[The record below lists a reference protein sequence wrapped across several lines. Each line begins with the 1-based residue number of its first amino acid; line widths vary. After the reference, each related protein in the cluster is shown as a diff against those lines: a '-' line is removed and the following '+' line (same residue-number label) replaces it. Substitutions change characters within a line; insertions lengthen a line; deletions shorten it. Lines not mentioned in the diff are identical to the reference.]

1 MDFTDIGRLNTQTG
15 KKPLLQTAPPHPQVL
30 QVCSPTQDVFIP
42 SRKNGRNPRRIDA
55 AEDGFDMDWSKVQPE
70 VGEIDQTIELL
81 ALIKDEG
88 KNCISTLLHLLS
100 KCKSYSPLF
109 AWFLQCWLEA
119 VNFLIWIR

>member
-1 MDFTDIGRLNTQTG
+1 MDFADIGRLREKCG
-15 KKPLLQTAPPHPQVL
+15 KQRLLQAAPPHPQIHP
-30 QVCSPTQDVFIP
+30 VCFTTEDIIIP
-42 SRKNGRNPRRIDA
+42 SNSNGRNTLRADA

-109 AWFLQCWLEA
+109 AWFLQCWQEA
-119 VNFLIWIR
+119 VDFLIWIR